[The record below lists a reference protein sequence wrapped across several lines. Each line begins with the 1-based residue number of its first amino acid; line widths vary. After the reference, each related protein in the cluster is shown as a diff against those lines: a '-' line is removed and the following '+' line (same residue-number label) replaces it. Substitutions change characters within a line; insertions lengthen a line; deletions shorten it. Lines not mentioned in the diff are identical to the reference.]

1 MLDHQFHL
9 LQTEYTVVSAHMG
22 LDPDIH
28 SVFPPA
34 FGIPNAA
41 GLNARQLLLTGLLR
55 ARLIILG
62 AFWPGPQRLER
73 LPIRT
78 EPQPPR

>member
-28 SVFPPA
+28 SASPLA
-34 FGIPNAA
+34 FDIPNAA
-41 GLNARQLLLTGLLR
+41 GLNARQLLLTGLLKQSSSF
-55 ARLIILG
+55 LG
-62 AFWPGPQRLER
+62 ASGLGPSA
-73 LPIRT
+73 
-78 EPQPPR
+78 